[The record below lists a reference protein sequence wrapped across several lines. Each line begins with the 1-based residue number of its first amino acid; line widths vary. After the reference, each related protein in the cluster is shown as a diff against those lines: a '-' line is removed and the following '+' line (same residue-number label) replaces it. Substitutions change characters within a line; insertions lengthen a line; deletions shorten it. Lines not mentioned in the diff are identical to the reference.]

1 MSNFYHHIREW
12 AGEAARIGR
21 LLPWT
26 LRWLWLSH
34 RSATVS
40 VSVFTLLQSVIPVLQ
55 LWVTKLL
62 VDQVVF
68 ITSLTAAQR
77 VGEPLQ
83 TIWLYVG
90 LEAGVLAVGLVIGLA
105 AGHSRNILQEHLV
118 YQVQLKVL
126 QQSARLDLAAY
137 EAPEYYDQLYRAQEG
152 ALYGP
157 VQLLSAVL
165 VLVQTGLTLLTV
177 SGLVVAYAP
186 GLVLLLLA
194 TTLPGFWAL
203 MHYGRRRFIIFNDRT
218 PDGRRAEYLSSVL
231 SSDTYAKEVRV
242 WGLTDYLLDQIQAL
256 RRRFRQENIDL
267 SRGQTLASFGGE
279 LLSTLGYYAA
289 YVTVVWRV
297 VQGSFTLG
305 DLTLYA
311 GVFSRSQALFEN
323 LLQAIA
329 EVYQVQ
335 LFVEQLDLFLRLEP
349 EVVTPTSA
357 APLPRLEQGV
367 AVQNLAFAY
376 PGSEQPVLRDVSFHI
391 RPGECV
397 ALVGNNGAGKTTLVK
412 CLLRLYDPSAG
423 RIVVDGQDLRQ
434 LDPAA
439 WRGQIGVVFQDYARY
454 QLTARENVGFGRLS
468 ALNDLPRIRA
478 AAARAGIDAVLS
490 DLSEGYET
498 LLGRRFEGGAE
509 LSLGQWQ
516 RVALARALLRDAPL
530 IILDEPT
537 AALDAQAEY
546 DLYRQWRELTRGRM
560 TVLISHRFSTVRMAD
575 RILVLDNGTIVEE
588 GSHEELLARDGQYAY
603 LFRLQAESYQM
614 DTASVAD
621 SQPGV
626 WPVPQRVPVG

>member
-1 MSNFYHHIREW
+1 MSTIRQW
-12 AGEAARIGR
+12 AQEARRILR

-34 RSATVS
+34 RGATVS
-40 VSVFTLLQSVIPVLQ
+40 VSLLTLLQSVIPVAQ

-68 ITSLTAAQR
+68 VTSLSAAQR
-77 VGEPLQ
+77 VGSPLQ
-83 TIWLYVG
+83 AIWLYVG
-90 LEAGVLAVGLVIGLA
+90 LEAGVLTAGLVIGLA

-165 VLVQTGLTLLTV
+165 VLAQTSLTLLTV
-177 SGLVVAYAP
+177 SGLILAYSP
-186 GLVLLLLA
+186 GLVVVLLA

-203 MHYGRRRFIIFNDRT
+203 MHYGRRRFIVFNDRT
-218 PDGRRAEYLSSVL
+218 PDGRRAEYLSGVL
-231 SSDTYAKEVRV
+231 SSDVYAKEVRV

-267 SRGQTLASFGGE
+267 SRGQALASFGGE

-297 VQGSFTLG
+297 VGGSFTLG

-349 EVVTPTSA
+349 KVTAPPTTA
-357 APLPRLEQGV
+357 PPLPRLEHGL

-376 PGSEQPVLRDVSFHI
+376 PGSERPVLRDVNFHI

-412 CLLRLYDPSAG
+412 CLLRLYDPDGG
-423 RIVVDGQDLRQ
+423 RIVVDGEDLRQ
-434 LDPAA
+434 VDPAA
-439 WRGQIGVVFQDYARY
+439 WRQQIGVVFQDYARY

-478 AAARAGIDAVLS
+478 AAAQSGIDAILEA
-490 DLSEGYET
+490 LPEGYET

-546 DLYRQWRELTRGRM
+546 DLYQQWRELTRGRM

-614 DTASVAD
+614 ESAPVTDPQS
-621 SQPGV
+621 GL
-626 WPVPQRVPVG
+626 WPAVKRVPVG

>member
-1 MSNFYHHIREW
+1 MSTIRQW
-12 AGEAARIGR
+12 AQEARRILR

-34 RSATVS
+34 RGATVS
-40 VSVFTLLQSVIPVLQ
+40 VSLLTLLQSVIPVAQ

-68 ITSLTAAQR
+68 VTSLSAAQR
-77 VGEPLQ
+77 VGSPLQ

-90 LEAGVLAVGLVIGLA
+90 LEAAVLAAGLVIGLA

-165 VLVQTGLTLLTV
+165 VLAQTSLTLLTV
-177 SGLVVAYAP
+177 SGLILAYSP
-186 GLVLLLLA
+186 GLVVVLLA

-203 MHYGRRRFIIFNDRT
+203 MHYGRRRFIVFNDRT

-231 SSDTYAKEVRV
+231 SSDVYAKEVRV

-267 SRGQTLASFGGE
+267 SRGQALASFGGE

-297 VQGSFTLG
+297 VGGSFTLG

-349 EVVTPTSA
+349 KVTAPPTT
-357 APLPRLEQGV
+357 APPVPRLERGL

-412 CLLRLYDPSAG
+412 CLLRLYDPDGG
-423 RIVVDGQDLRQ
+423 RIVVDGEDLRQ
-434 LDPAA
+434 VDPAA
-439 WRGQIGVVFQDYARY
+439 WRQQIGVVFQDYARY

-478 AAARAGIDAVLS
+478 AAAQSGIDAILEA
-490 DLSEGYET
+490 LPEGYET

-546 DLYRQWRELTRGRM
+546 DLYQQWRELTRGRM

-614 DTASVAD
+614 ESAPVTDPQS
-621 SQPGV
+621 GL
-626 WPVPQRVPVG
+626 WPAVKRVPVG

>member
-1 MSNFYHHIREW
+1 MSTIIQW
-12 AGEAARIGR
+12 AGEARRILR

-34 RSATVS
+34 RGATIGVS
-40 VSVFTLLQSVIPVLQ
+40 ILTLLQSVIPVTQ

-62 VDQVVF
+62 VDQMVF
-68 ITSLTAAQR
+68 IISLPAAQR
-77 VGEPLQ
+77 VGAPLEMV
-83 TIWLYVG
+83 WLYVG
-90 LEAGVLAVGLVIGLA
+90 WEAGILAVGVIIGLA

-118 YQVQLKVL
+118 YQVQLQVL

-137 EAPEYYDQLYRAQEG
+137 ETPEYYDQLYRAQGE
-152 ALYGP
+152 AMYGP

-165 VLVQTGLTLLTV
+165 MFAQTGLTLLTV
-177 SGLVVAYAP
+177 SGLIVAYSP
-186 GLVLLLLA
+186 SLVMLLLA

-203 MHYGRRRFIIFNDRT
+203 MHYGRRRFIVFNERT

-231 SSDTYAKEVRV
+231 SNDVYAKEVRV

-267 SRGQTLASFGGE
+267 SRGQTLASLGGE
-279 LLSTLGYYAA
+279 ILSTLGYYVA

-297 VQGSFTLG
+297 VGGSFTLG

-323 LLQAIA
+323 LLQALA
-329 EVYQVQ
+329 GVYEVQ
-335 LFVEQLDLFLRLEP
+335 LFAEQLDLFLRLEP
-349 EVVTPTSA
+349 EVVTPTAA
-357 APLPRLEQGV
+357 APPPCLEQGLE
-367 AVQNLAFAY
+367 AQNLAFAY
-376 PGSEQPVLRDVSFHI
+376 PNSEQPVLRDVSFHI

-397 ALVGNNGAGKTTLVK
+397 ALVGSNGAGKTTLVK

-423 RIVVDGQDLRQ
+423 RIVVDGQDLREI
-434 LDPAA
+434 DPTA
-439 WRGQIGVVFQDYARY
+439 WRQQIGVVFQDYARY

-468 ALNDLPRIRA
+468 ALDDLPRIRA
-478 AAARAGIDAVLS
+478 AAAQAGIDAVL
-490 DLSEGYET
+490 DALPEGYET

-546 DLYRQWRELTRGRM
+546 DLYQQWRELTRGRM
-560 TVLISHRFSTVRMAD
+560 TLLISHRFSTVRMAD
-575 RILVLDNGTIVEE
+575 RILVLSDGIIVEE
-588 GSHEELLARDGQYAY
+588 GSHEELLARNGQYAY
-603 LFRLQAESYQM
+603 LFKLQAESYQM
-614 DTASVAD
+614 EVVPPVTA
-621 SQPGV
+621 
-626 WPVPQRVPVG
+626 

>member
-1 MSNFYHHIREW
+1 MSTIRQWAQEARHIL
-12 AGEAARIGR
+12 R

-34 RSATVS
+34 RGATVS
-40 VSVFTLLQSVIPVLQ
+40 VSLLTLLQSVIPVAQ

-68 ITSLTAAQR
+68 VTSLSAAQR
-77 VGEPLQ
+77 VGSPLQ
-83 TIWLYVG
+83 AIWLYVG
-90 LEAGVLAVGLVIGLA
+90 LEAGVLAAGLVIGLA

-165 VLVQTGLTLLTV
+165 VLAQTSLTLLTV
-177 SGLVVAYAP
+177 SGLILAYSP
-186 GLVLLLLA
+186 GLVVVLLA

-203 MHYGRRRFIIFNDRT
+203 MHYGRRRFIVFNDRT
-218 PDGRRAEYLSSVL
+218 PDGRRAEYLSGVL
-231 SSDTYAKEVRV
+231 SSDVYAKEVRV

-267 SRGQTLASFGGE
+267 SRGQALASFGGE

-297 VQGSFTLG
+297 VGGSFTLG

-349 EVVTPTSA
+349 KVTAPPTT
-357 APLPRLEQGV
+357 APPVPRLEHGL

-376 PGSEQPVLRDVSFHI
+376 PGSEQPVLRDVNFHI

-412 CLLRLYDPSAG
+412 CLLRLYDPDGG
-423 RIVVDGQDLRQ
+423 RIVVDGEDLRQ
-434 LDPAA
+434 VDPAA
-439 WRGQIGVVFQDYARY
+439 WRQQIGVVFQDYARY

-478 AAARAGIDAVLS
+478 VAAQSGIDAILEA
-490 DLSEGYET
+490 LPEGYET

-546 DLYRQWRELTRGRM
+546 DLYQQWRELTRGRM

-614 DTASVAD
+614 ESAPVTDPQS
-621 SQPGV
+621 GL
-626 WPVPQRVPVG
+626 WPAVKRVPVG